1 MILNLFTDGGS
12 RGNPGLA
19 GYGFVVYDV
28 SKLPVDAPPKENLPA
43 DRHGAG
49 IVLEK
54 CGNYL
59 GTQTNNQAEYEGL
72 EAGVAWVL
80 EYHPEAELNI
90 VMDSLLI
97 VNQIK
102 GVYRI
107 KHPMLAPY
115 HRRIMAILRQISKYS
130 IQHVR
135 REYNTVADSL
145 ANEAMDNHLLG

>member
-1 MILNLFTDGGS
+1 MIINLFTDGGS
-12 RGNPGLA
+12 RGNPGPA

-28 SKLPVDAPPKENLPA
+28 TNLSTTDSAKEGLPA

-54 CGNYL
+54 CGKYL

-72 EAGVAWVL
+72 EAGVTWVL
-80 EYHPEAELNI
+80 EHHPESELNI
-90 VMDSLLI
+90 FMDSLLI

-102 GVYRI
+102 GVYRV
-107 KHPMLAPY
+107 KHPMLTPY

-145 ANEAMDNHLLG
+145 ANIAMDNKLIG